1 MHGEE
6 IIYEMYCSAVTGRIT
21 QRWWNKKTDDE
32 DCHEDMMQTSSIA
45 TTDTVPLGSM
55 EQSSFDGDDITAAS
69 NEDNLSCL
77 DERIDY
83 ELQEGFTE
91 RKLGYAS
98 FTSHTSYWRNQD
110 LACFVLTKLYGLDRL
125 DEMI

>member
-1 MHGEE
+1 
-6 IIYEMYCSAVTGRIT
+6 
-21 QRWWNKKTDDE
+21 
-32 DCHEDMMQTSSIA
+32 MQTSSVTA
-45 TTDTVPLGSM
+45 EEAGVPLGSM
-55 EQSSFDGDDITAAS
+55 EQASFD
-69 NEDNLSCL
+69 EQHDNICNPEEGEENLPCL

-125 DEMI
+125 DQANNSNNNEHRPAS